1 MQRTAIAAILVMG
14 ALGTLAVTRPA
25 NAVVCAAGV
34 YRAGC
39 VGAHGAAVVRRGGYH
54 SGAREAGTFH
64 AGAGLEFRLIP
75 EKLGICAEGRY
86 TWVGGPDDNAQ
97 ARMGVRIVF

>member
-54 SGAREAGTFH
+54 SGAAVVRGPHGVAVRGPRG
-64 AGAGLEFRLIP
+64 GA
-75 EKLGICAEGRY
+75 A
-86 TWVGGPDDNAQ
+86 V
-97 ARMGVRIVF
+97 VRR